1 MSKLRVEAFSDG
13 VFAIAITLLILTIAQ
28 PTSSN
33 NAYNQLGNQLAERWP
48 SLAAYAVSFAVIGI
62 MWLNHHTIFNHLDHI
77 DRGMFYRNLL
87 LLMTVVF
94 IPYPT
99 GIFGEALRVHSGEK
113 TAAVFYSAAMT
124 VNAIAWTAMWLHA
137 SVGRRLLHPDFP
149 EEQRKIS
156 TLLFSAGV
164 LFYAI
169 ATGIAF
175 LNPYACLAFHGALA
189 LYYAFD
195 PISRRVERQQ
205 SP

>member
-28 PTSSN
+28 PN
-33 NAYNQLGNQLAERWP
+33 NYNKLANQLAERWP
-48 SLAAYAVSFAVIGI
+48 SLAAYVVSFVVIGI
-62 MWLNHHTIFNHLDHI
+62 MWLNHHTIFNHLDGI

-99 GIFGEALRVHSGEK
+99 GIFGEALRQHSGAK
-113 TAAVFYSAAMT
+113 TAAIFFSAALT
-124 VNAIAWTAMWLHA
+124 VNAIAWAALWLHA

-149 EEQRKIS
+149 EEQRRMA
-156 TLLFSAGV
+156 TLLFTAGV
-164 LFYAI
+164 LLYAI

-175 LNPYACLAFHGALA
+175 LNPYACLAFHGAIA

-205 SP
+205 PG

>member
-28 PTSSN
+28 PN
-33 NAYNQLGNQLAERWP
+33 NYHKLGNQLAERWP
-48 SLAAYAVSFAVIGI
+48 SLAAYVVSFAVIGI
-62 MWLNHHTIFNHLDHI
+62 MWLNHHAIFNHLDRI

-99 GIFGEALRVHSGEK
+99 GVFGEALRQHAGAK
-113 TAAVFYSAAMT
+113 TAAVFYSAVLT
-124 VNAIAWTAMWLHA
+124 VNALAWSALWLHA

-149 EEQRKIS
+149 EDQRRIA
-156 TLLFSAGV
+156 TLLFTAGV

-205 SP
+205 SG